1 MCNKIAYRLNLFQL
15 SKEELVTIVQTL
27 LTRNDTLVQKVVEL
41 AKRIENLERQVLELK
56 SKKDSSNSSMP
67 PSHDQGRAAKSKS
80 LRKKSG
86 RSRGGQPGHKG
97 HRLEM
102 TQTPVQV
109 IEHVPGYCQ
118 VCGEELGH
126 LPGLL
131 AERRQVVDI
140 PPIAPFS

>member
-1 MCNKIAYRLNLFQL
+1 MCNKNAYRLNLFQL
-15 SKEELVTIVQTL
+15 SKEELGIRVHSL
-27 LTRNDTLVQKVVEL
+27 LTRNDT
-41 AKRIENLERQVLELK
+41 
-56 SKKDSSNSSMP
+56 
-67 PSHDQGRAAKSKS
+67 
-80 LRKKSG
+80 
-86 RSRGGQPGHKG
+86 
-97 HRLEM
+97 
-102 TQTPVQV
+102 PVQI